1 MNDSRMRSV
10 YDRLT
15 SAAWPA
21 VKAFLAGCRSRRRL
35 EYIAGVVVV
44 VAIGGGAWLASSG
57 DWRIV
62 ANVFTFEAKPTDDV
76 RPTSPAAKS
85 IAAGRYRVNVEI
97 DPAIPKVGLNK
108 IVIAIADAE
117 GKPVPGAKVRAVGTM
132 PAMGAMP
139 AMHAPAEL
147 AETGPGRHKGAFDL
161 SMEGAWP
168 LTVEI
173 ESAALGRAELSFD
186 MGTSRKGLRLAGAT
200 PAEGGARSASPQTP
214 AAGGVMIVDEPRRQ
228 LIGVTTGIV
237 ERAPMRRDIRAVGRV
252 VYDETRLHDV
262 TLKFDA
268 WIGDLQANAV
278 GMSVRKGQPLFSVYS
293 PELLIA
299 QKDLLLTLKSMRQD
313 RRAAARNGIE
323 SESRDTI
330 LVEAARQRFRLMDI
344 APGLV
349 RDIESSGRS
358 RDYLPVLSPVGG
370 TVVEKNVVAG
380 TAMKRGDRLLRIADL
395 ARVWVEAQVYEDDL
409 PFVREGLATTVTLT
423 HMPGTQRQALVSYVY
438 PYLTDGSRTGRIRVE
453 LDNRDGS
460 LKPDMYAEMRL
471 QVDLGVRL
479 RVPYDAVLYAG
490 DTRIA
495 FVDLGEGRL
504 QPRQVKVGAR
514 DGDFVEIVDGLA
526 EGERIVT
533 SANFLIAS
541 ESRLKSAV
549 RQW

>member
-1 MNDSRMRSV
+1 MNDSRMRSA

-15 SAAWPA
+15 SAAWPE

-35 EYIAGVVVV
+35 EYIVGAVAVVV
-44 VAIGGGAWLASSG
+44 IGGGVWLVSSG
-57 DWRIV
+57 DWRVV
-62 ANVFTFEAKPTDDV
+62 ADIFAREEKPSAET
-76 RPTSPAAKS
+76 RPTTSVADS
-85 IAAGRYRVNVEI
+85 ITAGRYRVGVQI
-97 DPAIPKVGLNK
+97 APATPKVGLNK
-108 IVIAIADAE
+108 IAIAVTDAE
-117 GKPVPGAKVRAVGTM
+117 GKPVPGVKVRAVGTM

-147 AETGPGRHKGAFDL
+147 TEAGPGRHAGTFDL

-173 ESAALGRAELSFD
+173 ESATLGRAELSFD

-200 PAEGGARSASPQTP
+200 PAEGGAQPASPQTP
-214 AAGGVMIVDEPRRQ
+214 TSGGVMIVDEPRRQ

-268 WIGDLQANAV
+268 WIGDLQANSV
-278 GMSVRKGQPLFSVYS
+278 GMVVRRGQPLFSVYS

-299 QKDLLLTLKSMRQD
+299 QKDLLLTLRSMRQD
-313 RRAAARNGIE
+313 RRASARHGNAGE
-323 SESRDTI
+323 DRDTI
-330 LVEAARQRFRLMDI
+330 LVEATRQRLRLMDI
-344 APGLV
+344 APGLIG
-349 RDIESSGRS
+349 DIESAGRA

-380 TAMKRGDRLLRIADL
+380 AAMKRGDRLLRIADL
-395 ARVWVEAQVYEDDL
+395 ARVWVEAQVYEADL
-409 PFVREGLATTVTLT
+409 PFVRQGLAATVTLT

-460 LKPDMYAEMRL
+460 LKPDMYAEVRL
-471 QVDLGVRL
+471 HVDLGVRL

-490 DTRIA
+490 DNRVA

-504 QPRQVKVGAR
+504 QPRQVKVGVR

-526 EGERIVT
+526 DGERIVT

>member
-1 MNDSRMRSV
+1 MVGSRPVAQSGGRS
-10 YDRLT
+10 
-15 SAAWPA
+15 
-21 VKAFLAGCRSRRRL
+21 
-35 EYIAGVVVV
+35 
-44 VAIGGGAWLASSG
+44 
-57 DWRIV
+57 IV
-62 ANVFTFEAKPTDDV
+62 ESVT
-76 RPTSPAAKS
+76 
-85 IAAGRYRVNVEI
+85 AGRYKVGVEI
-97 DPAIPKVGLNK
+97 DPATPKVGPNK
-108 IVIAIADAE
+108 IAIAITDTA

-139 AMHAPAEL
+139 TMRAPAEL
-147 AETGPGRHKGAFDL
+147 AETGPGRHTGAFDL
-161 SMEGAWP
+161 AMEGAWP

-186 MGTSRKGLRLAGAT
+186 MGTSRQGLRLAGAT
-200 PAEGGARSASPQTP
+200 PAEGGAQPASPQTP
-214 AAGGVMIVDEPRRQ
+214 ASGGVMIVDEPRRQ
-228 LIGVTTGIV
+228 LIGVTTGIA

-278 GMSVRKGQPLFSVYS
+278 GMVVRRGQPLFSVYS

-299 QKDLLLTLKSMRQD
+299 QKDLLLTLRSMRQD
-313 RRAAARNGIE
+313 RRTSARHGNAGE
-323 SESRDTI
+323 DRDTI
-330 LVEAARQRFRLMDI
+330 LVEATRQRLRLMDI
-344 APGLV
+344 APGLIS
-349 RDIESSGRS
+349 DIESTGRS
-358 RDYLPVLSPVGG
+358 RDYLSVLAPVGG
-370 TVVEKNVVAG
+370 TIVEKNVVAG
-380 TAMKRGDRLLRIADL
+380 AAMKRGDRLLRIADL
-395 ARVWVEAQVYEDDL
+395 TRVWAEAQVYEADL
-409 PFVREGLATTVTLT
+409 PFVRAGISATVTLT
-423 HMPGTQRQALVSYVY
+423 HMPGTQRQAVVSYVY
-438 PYLTDGSRTGRIRVE
+438 PYLTDGSRTGRIRIE

-460 LKPDMYAEMRL
+460 LKPDMYAEVRL

-490 DTRIA
+490 DNRVA

-504 QPRQVKVGAR
+504 QPRQVKVGVR
-514 DGDFVEIVDGLA
+514 DGDFVEIVDGLT